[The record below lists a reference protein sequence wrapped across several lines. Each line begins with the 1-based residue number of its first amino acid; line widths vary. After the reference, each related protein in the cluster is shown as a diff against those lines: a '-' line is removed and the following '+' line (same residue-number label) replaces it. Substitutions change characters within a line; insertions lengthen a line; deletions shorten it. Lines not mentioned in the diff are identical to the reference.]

1 MGGAANGMAAE
12 DPPDYNLP
20 EIKTR
25 SIEQTLLPL
34 IKQVTTVHIESC
46 MLLSPLK
53 PSPSHV
59 TCVFTS
65 KLSESEVLSVFQNHI
80 PITKPN

>member
-1 MGGAANGMAAE
+1 MGAGGRGRGRQCVGGAANGMAAE

-34 IKQVTTVHIESC
+34 IKQVTTVHIEFC
-46 MLLSPLK
+46 MLLPRVK
-53 PSPSHV
+53 PSP
-59 TCVFTS
+59 T
-65 KLSESEVLSVFQNHI
+65 
-80 PITKPN
+80 